1 MSRQSMSPAE
11 RELRSQLTRLLH
23 EQPIVRGTLTV
34 RKITCGNPNC
44 RCAQGFTHDTL
55 YLSYGRDAKIRQVSI
70 PKELEAAVRQ
80 WVSNYHQVLAMLEG
94 LCDFSQQTIKAH
106 KSGGR

>member
-1 MSRQSMSPAE
+1 MSRQAMSTAE

-23 EQPIVRGTLTV
+23 EQPIARGTLTV

-55 YLSYGRDAKIRQVSI
+55 YLSYQREGKLHQVSI
-70 PKELEAAVRQ
+70 PKELETAVRQ
-80 WVSNYHQVLAMLEG
+80 WVDNYHQAVAMLDG
-94 LCDFSQQTIKAH
+94 VCDFAQQIIKAH
-106 KSGGR
+106 KSPRS